1 VELPERLRWLASGRF
16 LRLLSALAASAVLAA
31 MLYNAIAIDRVP
43 PTFTVQ
49 VSDTTKGS
57 LAMTLT
63 SIDINFSENVQRE
76 TAESAF
82 SMTAVAP
89 GLPPVPGTFHWQG
102 NMEFIFTPASKLPL
116 STKFHVHEGAGVEDT
131 AGNAQSGTQ
140 DIDFTTVGPPS
151 VAAIAPA
158 ADAQSVPVDSSI
170 RITFDRS
177 MDPQKVIEGLTLK
190 PDITYQASWNG
201 PVLTLDPTLSMNY
214 GTVYT
219 VAIGDPALDTDG
231 TKLPPY
237 TVSFTT
243 VAIGLQVTA
252 LIPAPNVNGV
262 SIHSQIAVAFDTPID
277 PASIAGAITVSPA
290 VPGTTKVVSL
300 AANGGLLSSA
310 TNTPAASATATNAF
324 ATSSPATGAP
334 ATGAPTVLVFTP
346 DGPLEPQTTYS
357 VTLSSTVKRLDGQ
370 VDEGKTWR
378 FITGEP
384 AVNALNQIAFISN
397 RSGVDN
403 VWLMNPD
410 GSNQHEVTSELAPV
424 SGYDISGDGT
434 TIAYGAG
441 GVVKM
446 MSVSGA
452 NLTTLTP
459 AGNFEYAPTI
469 TPDGTGVMVG
479 RRDANNT
486 DMGYW
491 QYPLIS
497 GGEVKQVATDGAP
510 GPGSVQLRP
519 TGPAGLP
526 GMTAWAP
533 RAALTPDG
541 KTMLFVRGA
550 DEGVEIVDTTG
561 AAGPIKLSLRGDSR
575 PVWNQTD
582 GAFYMAASND
592 QGATWGCWRV
602 TPTGAMSGCGLA
614 TTDMAE
620 AARALALI
628 VKYTDGSYH
637 LAYTAVAGQP
647 WTLLTYD
654 PSFAEAAPAFSPSGT
669 ALVFARVGSQ
679 STGVSAGIWTINVD
693 GTELT
698 ILSTDGISPRWVP

>member
-43 PTFTVQ
+43 PTFSLQ
-49 VSDTTKGS
+49 VSDTTKEG
-57 LAMTLT
+57 LGMTLT
-63 SIDINFSENVQRE
+63 SIDINFSEEVRHE
-76 TAESAF
+76 TADRAF
-82 SMTAVAP
+82 SMTPAAPGAPAVA
-89 GLPPVPGTFHWQG
+89 GGFHWQG
-102 NMEFIFTPASKLPL
+102 TTLIFTPTDKLPL
-116 STKFHVHEGAGVEDT
+116 STKFRVHVASGVEDLV
-131 AGNAQSGTQ
+131 GNVQAASQEV
-140 DIDFTTVGPPS
+140 DFTTVGAPS
-151 VAAIAPA
+151 VASVTPAP
-158 ADAQSVPVDSSI
+158 DAQSVPVDASI
-170 RITFDRS
+170 KITFDRM
-177 MDPQKVIEGLTLK
+177 MDIGKVMEGLSLK

-201 PVLTLDPTLSMNY
+201 PVLTLDPTSSMNY

-231 TKLPPY
+231 TGLPPY
-237 TVSFTT
+237 SASFTT

-252 LIPAPNVNGV
+252 LIPTPNVNGV

-290 VPGTTKVVSL
+290 VPGSTKAVSL
-300 AANGGLLSSA
+300 AGSGGLPSSS
-310 TNTPAASATATNAF
+310 TNTPA
-324 ATSSPATGAP
+324 TSAP
-334 ATGAPTVLVFTP
+334 APGGPTVLVFTP
-346 DGPLEPQTTYS
+346 DGALAPHTTYS

-397 RSGVDN
+397 RTGVDN

-410 GSNQHEVTSELAPV
+410 GSNQHEVTSELVPV

-441 GVVKM
+441 GVVKT
-446 MSVSGA
+446 MSVAGA

-459 AGNFEYAPTI
+459 AGDFEYAPTI
-469 TPDGTGVMVG
+469 TPDGTGVIAG

-491 QYPLIS
+491 HYPLIS

-510 GPGSVQLRP
+510 GPGSVKLGP
-519 TGPAGLP
+519 TGSTGLP

-561 AAGPIKLSLRGDSR
+561 AAEPIKLSLQGDSR
-575 PVWNQTD
+575 PVWNQAE

-602 TPTGAMSGCGLA
+602 TPSGSMSGCGLA

-628 VKYTDGSYH
+628 VKYTDGAYH
-637 LAYTAVAGQP
+637 LAYTSVAGQP

-669 ALVFARVGSQ
+669 AVVFGRVGSQ

-698 ILSTDGISPRWVP
+698 ILSTDGTQPRWVP